1 MRKRKKLHK
10 GKKKDTSAA
19 ASANVSAV
27 PPGYN
32 APSNSTATRGS
43 NVTPGSSIR
52 SVSAVTPVANVL
64 AGANPVQVCDGTLS
78 GNSRLT
84 DSTKRYRQLIAKH
97 KDNYIKY
104 ADYTPPK
111 LVNAQQIS
119 LYECTKIETAY
130 LNNIKTHFG
139 NRLSMFLNKL
149 CGKKEKASEGCS
161 KDLIKEKVR
170 EEIYKP
176 RNQIKLS
183 IAKKEMSVTDTL
195 DNISKVKLQTLLSMY
210 DTDYKFQK
218 DSIYYNVKARPAN
231 HLKAFFKLQQP
242 CEHAKKLKK
251 IICFPIRTSF
261 VPSYMTLDTK
271 IASYHI
277 LKSKKLVTDKYHTWG
292 QVVSL
297 KKKVFKPQG
306 PDKSLR
312 FQGTLETDGIGVS
325 VLKQNISTNRR
336 LSGTGRQQSVTK
348 DEYKIENIQDLTQET
363 LNRTTDN
370 CILIDPGRRDLM
382 YCMHETSTVKEKK
395 TFIFTKNNR
404 TKLSRRFWSLR
415 KRSQPFAIKTAGA
428 ALSETNSSSVSV
440 DKFVQYIKT
449 RASVKNTMYA
459 YYGNGTTK
467 SDKVLFPDPE
477 LDFQVDKKCNL
488 YYESL
493 FLANIRRLSN
503 Q

>member
-1 MRKRKKLHK
+1 
-10 GKKKDTSAA
+10 
-19 ASANVSAV
+19 
-27 PPGYN
+27 
-32 APSNSTATRGS
+32 
-43 NVTPGSSIR
+43 
-52 SVSAVTPVANVL
+52 
-64 AGANPVQVCDGTLS
+64 
-78 GNSRLT
+78 
-84 DSTKRYRQLIAKH
+84 
-97 KDNYIKY
+97 
-104 ADYTPPK
+104 
-111 LVNAQQIS
+111 
-119 LYECTKIETAY
+119 
-130 LNNIKTHFG
+130 
-139 NRLSMFLNKL
+139 
-149 CGKKEKASEGCS
+149 
-161 KDLIKEKVR
+161 
-170 EEIYKP
+170 
-176 RNQIKLS
+176 
-183 IAKKEMSVTDTL
+183 
-195 DNISKVKLQTLLSMY
+195 
-210 DTDYKFQK
+210 
-218 DSIYYNVKARPAN
+218 
-231 HLKAFFKLQQP
+231 
-242 CEHAKKLKK
+242 
-251 IICFPIRTSF
+251 
-261 VPSYMTLDTK
+261 
-271 IASYHI
+271 
-277 LKSKKLVTDKYHTWG
+277 KYHTWG

-370 CILIDPGRRDLM
+370 CVLIDPGCHDLM

-404 TKLSRRFWSLR
+404 TKISRCFWSLR